1 MSRQIAKRHPLSR
14 QQTLLRR
21 DQKGKSGGVYPVPAA
36 RALGVVAGCA
46 IPNDPFKNELLASL
60 SSASRHQIERYFD
73 RVTLSPRQILAE
85 RNQDIAHAYFI
96 ESGAAS
102 LSVTAEGCG
111 SVEIV
116 TLGRRDFA
124 GYPLALGTR
133 RSPHRCVM
141 QVGGYAL
148 RIKSDDLI
156 ELINR
161 NEELRTVLL
170 QHVQIM
176 LIQSSQLI
184 ACNIRHELKQRLPR
198 WLLET
203 SDKLCSD
210 EVPVTH
216 DTAAYALGVRR
227 AGITTAIAKL
237 EQDGLVVHRRGNVT
251 IVDREGLERVSCD
264 CHRVVKSMRER
275 CISPSSQSTVR
286 HGSIAI
292 YAEP

>member
-1 MSRQIAKRHPLSR
+1 M
-14 QQTLLRR
+14 LRR
-21 DQKGKSGGVYPVPAA
+21 DPKGKSGKVYPVPT
-36 RALGVVAGCA
+36 AGTLDVPDSCGSREGLS
-46 IPNDPFKNELLASL
+46 KNQVLANL
-60 SSASRHQIERYFD
+60 SPESRDEIERYLD
-73 RVTLSPRQILAE
+73 RVVLSPRQVLAE
-85 RNQDIAHAYFI
+85 RNHDIAYAYFI

-111 SVEIV
+111 SVEII
-116 TLGRRDFA
+116 TLGRGDFA
-124 GYPLALGTR
+124 GFPLVLGTR

-141 QVGGYAL
+141 QVGGHAL
-148 RIKSDDLI
+148 RIKSDHLI
-156 ELINR
+156 ELINS
-161 NEELRTVLL
+161 NEDLRRVLL

-176 LIQSSQLI
+176 MIQSSQLI

-203 SDKLCSD
+203 SDKLSSD

-237 EQDGLVVHRRGNVT
+237 EQDGLVVHRRGHVT

-264 CHRVVKSMRER
+264 CHRVVKSVRER
-275 CISPSSQSTVR
+275 CISSPSQAAVKP
-286 HGSIAI
+286 GSIAI
-292 YAEP
+292 YADP

>member
-1 MSRQIAKRHPLSR
+1 M
-14 QQTLLRR
+14 RR
-21 DQKGKSGGVYPVPAA
+21 DPKGKSGSAYPVSTV
-36 RALGVVAGCA
+36 RALDGLDRCGTREGLS
-46 IPNDPFKNELLASL
+46 KNQVLANL
-60 SSASRHQIERYFD
+60 SPESREEIERYLD
-73 RVTLSPRQILAE
+73 RVALSPRQVLAE
-85 RNQDIAHAYFI
+85 RNQDIAYAYFI

-111 SVEIV
+111 SVEII

-124 GYPLALGTR
+124 GFPLVLGTKK
-133 RSPHRCVM
+133 SPHRCVM
-141 QVGGYAL
+141 QVGGHAL
-148 RIKSDDLI
+148 RIKSEDLI
-156 ELINR
+156 ELTNR
-161 NEELRTVLL
+161 NEDLRRVLL

-237 EQDGLVVHRRGNVT
+237 EQDGLVVHRRGHLT

-264 CHRVVKSMRER
+264 CHRVVRSVRER
-275 CISPSSQSTVR
+275 CISSSPQAAVQ